1 MFLKIISVVNQ
12 KGGVCKSTTSQA
24 ISEIFNHARKKTL
37 LVDLDPQSNLSFA
50 VKANLENIPTIYNVM
65 KKELRADDIL
75 QTTPSGDILP
85 ANILLSGADME
96 FTATG
101 RECLLKEAISDIK
114 QRYEYIIIDCP
125 PALSILTINA
135 LAVSDFVIIPSLADI
150 FSLQGMSQLND
161 TVKSVQRYC
170 NPNLKIAG
178 ILLTKFTHRNTI
190 SQIIKNSLDNI
201 TTQMNTKLF
210 NTTIRN
216 TVALQEAQLQQ
227 RSLLEY
233 AKNSNA
239 IEDYINFVSELEEII
254 NE

>member
-1 MFLKIISVVNQ
+1 
-12 KGGVCKSTTSQA
+12 
-24 ISEIFNHARKKTL
+24 
-37 LVDLDPQSNLSFA
+37 
-50 VKANLENIPTIYNVM
+50 M

-75 QTTPSGDILP
+75 QSTDSGDILP
-85 ANILLSGADME
+85 ANILLSGADIE

-101 RECLLKEAISDIK
+101 REYLLKEAISDIK
-114 QRYEYIIIDCP
+114 QRYEYVVIDCP
-125 PALSILTINA
+125 PSLSILTINA
-135 LAVSDFVIIPSLADI
+135 LAASDFVVIPSLAVI
-150 FSLQGMSQLND
+150 FSLQDMSQLND
-161 TVKSVQRYC
+161 TIRSVKKYC

-178 ILLTKFTHRNTI
+178 ILLTKFTNRNTI
-190 SQIIKNSLDNI
+190 SQIIKNSLDTI
-201 TTQMNTKLF
+201 TMQMKTKLF

-227 RSLLEY
+227 TSLIEY